1 MFVSYDQMEAKFD
14 IVFLEEARSFIG
26 SINEKAQR
34 KILYNM
40 DKARFLNDVSLL
52 KKLTPEIWEFRTLY
66 QGLQYR
72 LLAFWD
78 VKQKPTLVIATHGFV
93 KKTDKVA
100 REEIKKA
107 NSLRQLYIEQYT

>member
-1 MFVSYDQMEAKFD
+1 MEPKFE
-14 IVFLEEARSFIG
+14 IIFLDEAHNFIH
-26 SINEKAQR
+26 SINSKAQR
-34 KILYNM
+34 KVLYNM
-40 DKARFLNDVSLL
+40 DKARYLNDISLF

-78 VKQKPTLVIATHGFV
+78 MHRKPTLVVATHGFV

-100 REEIKKA
+100 KDQIKKA
-107 NSLRQLYIEQYT
+107 SQ

>member
-1 MFVSYDQMEAKFD
+1 MFVSGNQMEAKFD

-40 DKARFLNDVSLL
+40 DKARFLNDISLL

-78 VKQKPTLVIATHGFV
+78 VKHKPTLVVATHGFV
-93 KKTDKVA
+93 KRPA
-100 REEIKKA
+100 RSPA
-107 NSLRQLYIEQYT
+107 RR

>member
-1 MFVSYDQMEAKFD
+1 MFVSYDQMAAKFD
-14 IVFLEEARSFIG
+14 IVFPEEARSFIG

-72 LLAFWD
+72 LLAFW
-78 VKQKPTLVIATHGFV
+78 G
-93 KKTDKVA
+93 
-100 REEIKKA
+100 RETKA
-107 NSLRQLYIEQYT
+107 HVGGRYTRFCEEDRQGGP